1 MSNCV
6 LEKVNAQAN
15 SVTIGLHE
23 VWWVQGKSVII
34 SGLLS
39 VPYYKI
45 SELLSIF
52 YNVLMADITM

>member
-15 SVTIGLHE
+15 SVTIGLHK

-34 SGLLS
+34 KSGLLS

-45 SELLSIF
+45 SELLF
-52 YNVLMADITM
+52 YVLMADITV